1 MSTHFHNPLLKEAY
15 KAREATGSWRDKML
29 GFVQPEGWQV
39 LDAGCG
45 GGIYTRA
52 WADLGAKQVTAMDF
66 SEVMLSAAQEECHS
80 YPQIVYHLGD
90 MRNTHLAT
98 GTYDLIFSRATI
110 HHFTEWTTCF
120 EEQMRILNE
129 TGTFIIQDRTLLDC
143 LLPGSPAHLR
153 GYLFEYFP
161 ELKKL
166 EQQRRPSTEA
176 IREALYQ
183 VGFSSVQSE
192 DFWEV
197 RRTYSSLQE
206 YQQDLLNRRGRSIL
220 HEISNEQLEI
230 YVNDLQYKLP
240 TEQPL
245 EERDRW
251 TLWIARK

>member
-15 KAREATGSWRDKML
+15 MAREATDSWIDKML
-29 GFVQPEGWQV
+29 EVIQPKGLQV

-52 WADLGAKQVTAMDF
+52 WAELGANQVTAMDF
-66 SEVMLSAAQEECHS
+66 SEVMLSAAQKECSS

-90 MRNTHLAT
+90 VRKTDLPT
-98 GTYDLIFSRATI
+98 GTYDLIYSRATI
-110 HHFTEWTTCF
+110 HHFTEWVTCF
-120 EEQMRILNE
+120 AELNRILNE
-129 TGTFIIQDRTLLDC
+129 TGTCIIQDRTLMDC

-153 GYLFEYFP
+153 GYLFEFFP
-161 ELKKL
+161 ELKSV
-166 EQQRRPSTEA
+166 EEQRRPSAEA
-176 IREALYQ
+176 IKEALLQ
-183 VGFSSVQSE
+183 AGFGSVQIE

-206 YQQDLLNRRGRSIL
+206 YQQDLLERKGRSIL
-220 HEISNEQLEI
+220 HAISNEQLEN
-230 YVNDLQYKLP
+230 YVNQLQYRLP
-240 TEQPL
+240 GDQLL